1 MKKIIV
7 GSDEV
12 GRGPLAGPIV
22 AGAVTY
28 KNTLIPDYVFDGRD
42 SKLLSTAQR
51 EKLSNK
57 IWDQYLCAIGIVSA
71 EEIDLLGI
79 SLANRLAIIRA
90 INNLKIYFDVAL
102 VDGNLKFDDTR
113 FFSIIQGDKSHELI
127 CAASIIAKV
136 WRDNLMQMLHNE
148 FPCYNWS
155 KNKGYGTKE
164 HLDAIK
170 KLGTS
175 PYHRKTFKIAQC

>member
-1 MKKIIV
+1 M

-22 AGAVTY
+22 AGAVTL
-28 KNTLIPDYVFDGRD
+28 KSPSTSDYIFDGKD
-42 SKLLSTAQR
+42 SKLLSSAKR
-51 EKLSNK
+51 EELSSK
-57 IWDQYLCAIGIVSA
+57 IWKQYTCAIGIANA
-71 EEIDLLGI
+71 EEIDFLGI

-90 INNLKIYFDVAL
+90 INNLNCNFDIAL
-102 VDGNLKFDDTR
+102 VDGNLKFDDNR
-113 FFSIIQGDKSHELI
+113 FFSIIQGDKSCELI
-127 CAASIIAKV
+127 CTASIIAKV
-136 WRDNLMQMLHNE
+136 WRDNLMQELHNK
-148 FPCYNWS
+148 FPCYNWV

-170 KLGTS
+170 GNGLS

>member
-1 MKKIIV
+1 LKKIIV

-28 KNTLIPDYVFDGRD
+28 KNSLIPDYTFDGKD
-42 SKLLSTAQR
+42 SKLLSPFKR
-51 EKLSNK
+51 EELSSK
-57 IWDQYLCAIGIVSA
+57 IWQQYNCAIGIVSS

-79 SLANRLAIIRA
+79 SVANRLAIIRA
-90 INNLKIYFDVAL
+90 VNNLNINFDIAL
-102 VDGNLKFDDTR
+102 VDGNLKFDDMR
-113 FFSIIQGDKSHELI
+113 FFSIIRGDKSHELI

-136 WRDNLMQMLHNE
+136 WRDNLMQKLNNE
-148 FPCYNWS
+148 FPCYNWD

-170 KLGTS
+170 VNGLS
-175 PYHRKTFKIAQC
+175 PYHRKTFKIAKC

>member
-1 MKKIIV
+1 
-7 GSDEV
+7 
-12 GRGPLAGPIV
+12 V

-28 KNTLIPDYVFDGRD
+28 KSSLIPDYIFDGKD
-42 SKLLSTAQR
+42 SKLLSPTQR

-57 IWDQYLCAIGIVSA
+57 IWEQYTCAIGIVSA
-71 EEIDLLGI
+71 DEIDLLGI
-79 SLANRLAIIRA
+79 SLANRLAIIKA
-90 INNLKIYFDVAL
+90 INNLDMRFDIAL
-102 VDGNLKFDDTR
+102 VDGNLKFDDAR

-136 WRDNLMQMLHNE
+136 WRDNLMQKLHNE
-148 FPCYNWS
+148 FPCYHWS

-170 KLGTS
+170 AHNLS